1 MKLMSHM
8 IGRNINGV
16 QLNNFPPRR
25 LNAAQNRDYP
35 DDQSQQNV
43 NDQD

>member
-1 MKLMSHM
+1 MKMMSHM
-8 IGRNINGV
+8 IGRNISGM
-16 QLNNFPPRR
+16 QLNNFPPTRF
-25 LNAAQNRDYP
+25 NAAQNRDYP